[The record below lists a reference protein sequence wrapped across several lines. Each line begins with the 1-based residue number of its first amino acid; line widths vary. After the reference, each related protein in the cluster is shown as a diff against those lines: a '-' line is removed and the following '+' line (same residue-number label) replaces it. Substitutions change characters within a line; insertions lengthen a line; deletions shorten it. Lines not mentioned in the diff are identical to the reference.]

1 MCGINGIVSAGLP
14 EQKGKELLLQ
24 MNACLSHRGPD
35 ADGTWNAANVFLGH
49 RRLSI
54 IDLSESSN
62 QPMVSNDGRYV
73 IIYNGELYNYKEL
86 KFELQ
91 RSMQGSM
98 PYVFRTASD
107 TEVVIAAYIR
117 WGKECLEKFNGMF
130 AFALYDTVEK
140 ELFIARD
147 RLGIKPLYYTN
158 ENNHFVF
165 SSEIRAI
172 LKTGLV
178 EKRTDE
184 NALVQ
189 YVQYQTVHAPLTIVK
204 DVYMLMPGHYCVY
217 KNNSKEITCYW
228 DLKKKAPETKDQTTY
243 ADVCKNV
250 NDLLHKAVERR
261 LVADVPFGAF
271 LSGGIDSSAIV
282 GIMSGTSS
290 EKVNTFSVTFDEK
303 DFSEEAYSDI
313 VAKKFNTQH
322 HNIRLQVS
330 DFLNELPESLDAMDH
345 PGGDGANSY
354 VVSKATKKAGI
365 TMALS
370 GLGGDELFC
379 GYDVFNRALEIKK
392 KQWLNLVPRMF
403 RIAGAGIVD
412 RKKTIASGKTAAFLS
427 KPILN
432 FDYFYPLSR
441 EVYNDTQVQ
450 MLTGRNTLPFNEV
463 YKTVRLLPT
472 DEKNHL
478 LSKCSQAEI
487 STYMQNVLLRDA
499 DQMSMAVALEVRV
512 PFLDYTLVEY
522 VLGLPDKHKI
532 PVTPKKLLT
541 DSLAGLLPTEIVDRK
556 KMGFVFPWKHWLK
569 NELKTFCE
577 EQLHELQKRSDLNE
591 KYVDALWSRF
601 LNDDPQITWSR
612 IWHLVVLGHW
622 LKKLDFVKS

>member
-1 MCGINGIVSAGLP
+1 MCGINGIISAGLP
-14 EQKGKELLLQ
+14 EQKGKELLKK

-35 ADGTWNAANVFLGH
+35 ADGTWNAGDVFLGH

-62 QPMVSNDGRYV
+62 QPMVSNNGRYV

-91 RSMQGSM
+91 RSMQGNL

-107 TEVVIAAYIR
+107 TEVIIAAYIR
-117 WGKECLEKFNGMF
+117 WGKECLDKFNGMY

-147 RLGIKPLYYTN
+147 RLGIKPLYYYN
-158 ENNHFVF
+158 QSNAFVF
-165 SSEIRAI
+165 SSEIRP
-172 LKTGLV
+172 LLQTGLI
-178 EKRTDE
+178 EKKIDGD
-184 NALVQ
+184 ALIQ
-189 YVQYQTVHAPLTIVK
+189 YVQYQTVHAPLTIVQ
-204 DVYMLMPGHYCVY
+204 DVLMLMPGHYCVY
-217 KNNSKEITCYW
+217 KNNSAEITCYW
-228 DLKKKAPETKDQTTY
+228 DLKKKAPAVKNKGSYED
-243 ADVCKNV
+243 ACKNV

-271 LSGGIDSSAIV
+271 LSGGIDSSAVV
-282 GIMSGTSS
+282 GIMSGISS
-290 EKVNTFSVTFDEK
+290 EKINTFSITFDEK
-303 DFSEEAYSDI
+303 DFSEETYSDL

-322 HNIRLQVS
+322 HTIRLQVS
-330 DFLNELPESLDAMDH
+330 DFLNELPEALEAMDH
-345 PGGDGANSY
+345 PSGDGANSY

-379 GYDVFNRALEIKK
+379 GYDVFNRALDIKK
-392 KQWLNLVPRMF
+392 KQWMNFVPRMF
-403 RIAGAGIVD
+403 RVAGAGMIG
-412 RKKTIASGKTAAFLS
+412 RKNTIASAKKAAFLS

-441 EVYNDTQVQ
+441 EVFSDVQVQ
-450 MLTGRNTLPFNEV
+450 LLTGRHQLPFNEV

-472 DEKNHL
+472 DEKDHL

-487 STYMQNVLLRDA
+487 STYMQNVLLRDT

-522 VLGLPDKHKI
+522 VLGLPDKYKT
-532 PVTPKKLLT
+532 PLTPKKLLT
-541 DSLAGLLPTEIVDRK
+541 DSLAGLLPNEIVDRK
-556 KMGFVFPWKHWLK
+556 KMGFTFPWKHWMK
-569 NELKTFCE
+569 NELKSFCE
-577 EQLHELQKRSDLNE
+577 MQLQELKNRSSLNRN
-591 KYVDALWSRF
+591 YIDALWNRF

-622 LKKLDFVKS
+622 LKKLDFTN